1 MAEQQTILES
11 IQSEL
16 EAMRNRRYLRET
28 KVKLEELFANVESD
42 EEPELRAMANDQKV
56 GLSGT
61 SGTRL

>member
-1 MAEQQTILES
+1 
-11 IQSEL
+11 
-16 EAMRNRRYLRET
+16 MRNRRYLRET